1 MSVLQEI
8 KTSFKQPI
16 TDEAIL
22 RHHLSSIVEEIQS
35 STSSSHQ
42 FEKNIAAVQGLVL
55 ENVIP
60 AWSDVVNEDAEM
72 RRLLEGCFA
81 PEDSS
86 SDGRPDDDLK
96 QRQPN
101 RRKLATAYSGYHT
114 LSAFISN
121 PKTSPH
127 LFPLLISLLTTL
139 TNRYTI
145 TSLWQHAFHSS
156 SNSNDKGGKFVWEE
170 AVKVVVG
177 LPVRVMNAYGR
188 AREAGVRDVS
198 VEAVDGLNG
207 QYVL

>member
-16 TDEAIL
+16 TDAAIL

-101 RRKLATAYSGYHT
+101 SRKLATAYSGYHT
-114 LSAFISN
+114 LSTSLSN
-121 PKTSPH
+121 AKTSPH
-127 LFPLLISLLTTL
+127 LFPLLINLLTTL
-139 TNRYTI
+139 TTRYNL
-145 TSLWQHAFHSS
+145 TSLWHHAFHSS
-156 SNSNDKGGKFVWEE
+156 NSDDKGRTFIWEE
-170 AVKVVVG
+170 SVKMVVG
-177 LPVRVMNAYGR
+177 WPMRVMNAYGR
-188 AREAGVRDVS
+188 AREAGVRGVS
-198 VEAVDGLNG
+198 VDDVDALNG
-207 QYVL
+207 Q